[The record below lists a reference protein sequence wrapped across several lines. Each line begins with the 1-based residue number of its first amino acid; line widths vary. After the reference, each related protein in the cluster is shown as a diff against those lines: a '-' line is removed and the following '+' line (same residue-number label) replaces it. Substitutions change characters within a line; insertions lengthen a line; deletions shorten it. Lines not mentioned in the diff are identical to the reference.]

1 MSVQKNSKDY
11 TMNMCEGSILN
22 KLLLFALPLIASSV
36 LQLFFNAADVIV
48 VGKFAGDHA
57 LAAVGSNGSII
68 NLLVNVFMGLS
79 VGANVLVARFFAA
92 KQEKEL
98 RKTVHTAMTVSV
110 LCGIFVA
117 IMGTLAARLVLT
129 LMQSPPEVIDLSTL
143 YLRIYFM
150 GMPATMA
157 YNFGAA
163 ILRAAGDTKRPL
175 YILAI
180 SGVVNVVLNLFCV
193 IVLKL
198 GVVGVAIGTIASQI
212 ISAIAVIVILVRT
225 KSEFRLNLFALSIH
239 RRQILKV
246 AATGIPSGIN
256 GIMYSLSN
264 VIIQTAINS
273 FGKIAIAGNVVASNI
288 EVFGFLILS
297 SVEQGVVTFVGQNM
311 GAGKLN
317 RVDSVTKVSL
327 CTAFI
332 GAGAFALMMI
342 FWGRF
347 LLGFFADEASREA
360 VVNAAMLKM
369 SVVIYSFILHVP
381 NQVLGGVLKGMGR
394 AVVSM
399 CINIVFVCLLRV
411 VWVFCVYPLNPT
423 LKMIF
428 YSYPVTWGLSSVAA
442 IIAYIFV
449 RRKVFGKE
457 KSKAAS

>member
-1 MSVQKNSKDY
+1 MEFENNLTEGPIAKKYVLFIIPIVLSGFLQQLYSTAD
-11 TMNMCEGSILN
+11 TM
-22 KLLLFALPLIASSV
+22 
-36 LQLFFNAADVIV
+36 V
-48 VGKFAGDHA
+48 VGRFAGDTA
-57 LAAVGSNGSII
+57 LAAVGATVALT
-68 NLLVNVFMGLS
+68 NLILNLFIGLS
-79 VGANVLVARFFAA
+79 VGANVVCARYFGAGD
-92 KQEKEL
+92 KEGL
-98 RKTVHTAMTVSV
+98 FKTIHTSIMLALIS
-110 LCGIFVA
+110 GIFLAFVGFFFS
-117 IMGTLAARLVLT
+117 GTFLK
-129 LMQSPPEVIDLSTL
+129 LMSTPDDVIGQAT
-143 YLRIYFM
+143 IYMQVYFL
-150 GMPATMA
+150 GAPASLL